1 MQHGDMVNGDGGS
14 PTPLLRFLGDQGK
27 KSSKKVMLKDAIEH
41 EIVSRDRVDMSTI
54 GFEPKISSYI
64 EAILHRG
71 LISSSSSVASTAFST
86 GVCCYFLVL
95 VVVVVVVVFKSSR
108 VEHNSSCQFLMAGEE
123 KDYYYYYSTAVYV
136 FRACENLA

>member
-14 PTPLLRFLGDQGK
+14 PTPLSRFFGDQGK
-27 KSSKKVMLKDAIEH
+27 KSSKKVMLKDAIEL

-64 EAILHRG
+64 EAILRRG
-71 LISSSSSVASTAFST
+71 LISSSSSSSAAASAFST
-86 GVCCYFLVL
+86 GVCCYFLV
-95 VVVVVVVVFKSSR
+95 VVVFTSR
-108 VEHNSSCQFLMAGEE
+108 HVDHNSLFQFLMAGEE

>member
-27 KSSKKVMLKDAIEH
+27 KSSKKVILKDAIEH

-64 EAILHRG
+64 EAIVRRG
-71 LISSSSSVASTAFST
+71 LISSSSSSFSS
-86 GVCCYFLVL
+86 GVCRCFSF
-95 VVVVVVVVFKSSR
+95 VVVVVVYIRQSINQSINQFNSIQCRGRRLLLDSSIR
-108 VEHNSSCQFLMAGEE
+108 FQSLREPCSRHLIG
-123 KDYYYYYSTAVYV
+123 
-136 FRACENLA
+136 